1 MRMAIGLAGILV
13 TMGVIIWIMSAIT
26 LPSAK
31 QAIDVKKKVTPQAEQ
46 WAGHT
51 VDGTRAVDTFR
62 LKGEQNSSGRMIGLV
77 VTEVAEGGAMDTYFG
92 LRKGDVITE
101 IGPLSVRDQGGVAE
115 AKDLVVDQY
124 QRSGQITVRRD
135 GKELKLPQPRGTVPP
150 ATPATPATPAAP
162 NAPPAPAAGDSSGDA
177 IQKQLDAIPGVP
189 R

>member
-51 VDGTRAVDTFR
+51 TDGTRAVDTM
-62 LKGEQNSSGRMIGLV
+62 KVKAEHSSSGRMTGLL
-77 VTEVAEGGAMDTYFG
+77 VTDVADGGAMQTYFG
-92 LRKGDVITE
+92 LQKGDVITE
-101 IGPLSVRDQGGVAE
+101 IGPLSVRDQGDAGT

-135 GKELKLPQPRGTVPP
+135 GKEVKLPLPKSANAP
-150 ATPATPATPAAP
+150 ATPGAPA
-162 NAPPAPAAGDSSGDA
+162 APAAGDSSGDA